1 MKYFSAAHDLQG
13 ATPAIET
20 LTPVVRTSSRERI
33 SDRVHDE
40 IASAIRDLRLAPGA
54 MLSETELSLQLGV
67 SRTPVREA
75 ISRLVDQGLVT
86 VVSQVG
92 TNVALIDLAEV
103 EEACFVRYALEVAAF
118 RKACLLPNGGVETL
132 REILVRQETAVAA
145 KDAEA
150 FFASDE
156 DLHQEIFRLA
166 GYASVWNLVRR
177 SKIQLDRL
185 RRLIIPDSLNSRD
198 LIDEHTRIVDLLEA
212 ADVEAGVELIEV
224 HALHVLKQAP
234 QVRAAHPS
242 LFTS

>member
-1 MKYFSAAHDLQG
+1 MKPFSVGPILQDAPAAIQ
-13 ATPAIET
+13 T
-20 LTPVVRTSSRERI
+20 LRPVVRVFSRERI
-33 SDRVHDE
+33 SDRVYDE
-40 IASAIRDLRLAPGA
+40 IASAIRELRLAPGA
-54 MLSETELSLQLGV
+54 TLSETELSLRLGV

-86 VVSQVG
+86 VASQVG

-103 EEACFVRYALEVAAF
+103 EEACFVRCALEVAAF
-118 RKACLLPNGGVETL
+118 REACLSPKRDVNTL
-132 REILVRQETAVAA
+132 REILLRQETAVAV
-145 KDAEA
+145 KDPEA

-166 GYASVWNLVRR
+166 GHANVWNLVRR

-185 RRLIIPDSLNSRD
+185 RRLIIPNSLNSRD

-212 ADVEAGVELIEV
+212 ADVEAGGELIEI

-234 QVRAAHPS
+234 QVRDAHRDF
-242 LFTS
+242 FTS

>member
-1 MKYFSAAHDLQG
+1 M
-13 ATPAIET
+13 
-20 LTPVVRTSSRERI
+20 
-33 SDRVHDE
+33 
-40 IASAIRDLRLAPGA
+40 RLAPGA
-54 MLSETELSLQLGV
+54 ILSETELSLQLGV

-103 EEACFVRYALEVAAF
+103 EEGCFVRYALEVAAF
-118 RKACLLPNGGVETL
+118 RKACLLPNGDVETL

-145 KDAEA
+145 KDPDA

-166 GYASVWNLVRR
+166 GYANVWNLVRR

-185 RRLIIPDSLNSRD
+185 RRLIIPAALNSRD

-242 LFTS
+242 FFTS

>member
-1 MKYFSAAHDLQG
+1 MKSSSARSDLQNEL
-13 ATPAIET
+13 PAIQT
-20 LTPVVRTSSRERI
+20 LTPIIRDFSRERI

-40 IASAIRDLRLAPGA
+40 IASAIRELRLAPGA
-54 MLSETELSLQLGV
+54 ILSETELSLQLGV
-67 SRTPVREA
+67 SRTPIREA

-103 EEACFVRYALEVAAF
+103 DEACFVRSALEVAAF
-118 RKACLLPNGGVETL
+118 HKACLLPNRDVETL
-132 REILVRQETAVAA
+132 REILVRQEISVAA

-156 DLHQEIFRLA
+156 DIHQEIFRLA

-185 RRLIIPDSLNSRD
+185 RRLIIPESLNSRD
-198 LIDEHTRIVDLLEA
+198 LIDEHTRIVDFLEA
-212 ADVEAGVELIEV
+212 GEVEAGAELIEV

-242 LFTS
+242 FFRS